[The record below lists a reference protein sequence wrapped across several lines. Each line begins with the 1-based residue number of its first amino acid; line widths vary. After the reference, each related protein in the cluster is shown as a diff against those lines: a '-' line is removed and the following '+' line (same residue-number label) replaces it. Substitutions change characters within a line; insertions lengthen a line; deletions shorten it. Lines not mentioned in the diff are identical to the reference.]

1 MALPPLQD
9 ILALLPDNTQGLIEP
24 SDLRQEAT
32 TFYQAITEN
41 IDDIN
46 RRLPFTGGELTG
58 ALLLHADPVQ
68 PAQAA
73 TKNYVDNYAIG
84 TGFVLKTGDTM
95 TGDLE
100 LLPTPAN
107 VNSAVTKGYADNAV
121 QLGISQ
127 LLSTIVLT
135 DGTNTMNG
143 NYTPALPQ
151 SVATKQYVDDNSA
164 ANPNALVKN
173 PTQTQVIQGGLGLR
187 MTTGYAPSDALDL
200 VTKEY
205 ADQTGG
211 GNLLSDGSIDMDAGY
226 TPAQPQSI
234 ATKGYIDSLPS
245 LTETAN
251 TWVEPQT
258 FPSTIAYNGWNGG
271 YFIYDKDTDEFQGHI
286 GSNTGDGNFV
296 YSHGALPT
304 DGNGAV
310 ACEDGVPVRARYS
323 NDTTSTA
330 NTTYTLDSS
339 DSAVAK
345 GDAVTWRTMFQLTA
359 NCASIT
365 GNVTG
370 LTVDGRITSDSAIVD
385 GLPIKHGSGNYTA
398 TNVAN
403 GLFSGSVGTDG
414 AIEYGLWNV
423 TIVVTPVS
431 VTISGQLNISAFNQA
446 GNNDSGMN
454 ITASKAALQPALT
467 QAGISGWGS
476 TGYSSGVVFPYAN
489 SDFTTD
495 NSAFPISI
503 IANANDTILF
513 TSPQLDSRNT
523 TGAFENMQSA
533 RIYFSVTTR
542 NPTFV

>member
-9 ILALLPDNTQGLIEP
+9 ILNLFPDNTQGLIEP
-24 SDLRQEAT
+24 ADLRQEAT
-32 TFYQAITEN
+32 VFYESISDNQAAIAN
-41 IDDIN
+41 
-46 RRLPFTGGELTG
+46 RLPLSGGTLTG
-58 ALLLHADPVQ
+58 SLYLANDPVQ
-68 PAQAA
+68 LNEAA
-73 TKNYVDNYAIG
+73 TKNYVDNYALG
-84 TGFVLKTGDTM
+84 TGFIQKIGDEM
-95 TGDLE
+95 TGDLV
-100 LLPTPAN
+100 LLPIPAG
-107 VNSAVTKGYADNAV
+107 VNSAVTKGYADSTPETYFNS
-121 QLGISQ
+121 ISD
-127 LLSTIVLT
+127 TVIFT
-135 DGTNTMNG
+135 DGSNTMNA
-143 NYTPALPQ
+143 NYTPSLPQ
-151 SVATKQYVDDNSA
+151 SVATRQYVDDNSDQ
-164 ANPNALVKN
+164 NPNNLVKN
-173 PTQTQVIQGGLGLR
+173 PTQTQIIQGGLGLR

-385 GLPIKHGSGNYTA
+385 GLPIKHGSGNYTQ